1 MPKTMSVSFISE
13 VDKGNESCY
22 PDTGGSGVSR
32 IFGMQIYFGQP
43 FIHQLFVLKS
53 MSRKKGKNLRIE
65 VGKVVCQLHAEH
77 ACHEIL
83 ERALVKYEQ
92 S

>member
-1 MPKTMSVSFISE
+1 MPKTMSVSFIFIC
-13 VDKGNESCY
+13 KGNE
-22 PDTGGSGVSR
+22 TLLQIGGSGVSR

-53 MSRKKGKNLRIE
+53 MSRIKVENLRIE

-83 ERALVKYEQ
+83 ERALV
-92 S
+92 

>member
-53 MSRKKGKNLRIE
+53 RKSRIE

-83 ERALVKYEQ
+83 ERALV
-92 S
+92 